1 MSTFKNLAGSCN
13 VSSDFTSGN
22 TPECLITNCQICN
35 FTNELQIAIVHLVN
49 VDEIIR
55 GTSKMSF
62 ITRSTWLS
70 TQVDC
75 PDLRIFSHIL
85 SQGTCPSKKL
95 SNMKDRKDYLNCCT
109 IARYGML
116 VVPHHEPSSPTTEGI
131 LVPKH
136 ILAGLPTALPIY
148 LDHSTQV
155 EASLLLLFLLTWPRI
170 CPLTSKQKL
179 SDLRVHDTDKK
190 NYFLLK
196 WVYLKMNS

>member
-1 MSTFKNLAGSCN
+1 MRGQSSHSSRVSTFLLTASALMSTFKNLAGSCN
-13 VSSDFTSGN
+13 VSSDFASGN

-136 ILAGLPTALPIY
+136 ILAGLPTPHL
-148 LDHSTQV
+148 S
-155 EASLLLLFLLTWPRI
+155 WPLNSSWSKSSVAI
-170 CPLTSKQKL
+170 SSHLTSNL
-179 SDLRVHDTDKK
+179 PSHI
-190 NYFLLK
+190 
-196 WVYLKMNS
+196 